1 MDRIKMY
8 IVFICVLC
16 ACTAITVIK
25 WQYDTITELK
35 SENTALKSVIEQQRK
50 QLTENNKKLQE
61 YDKKVK
67 ALRQDARRGQNELQ
81 KTITETNDNCIHTV
95 VNSDI
100 LQRLR

>member
-16 ACTAITVIK
+16 ACTAIAVIK
-25 WQYDTITELK
+25 WQYDIITDLK
-35 SENTALKSVIEQQRK
+35 SENTTLKSVIEQQRK
-50 QLTENNKKLQE
+50 QLTENNKRLQE
-61 YDKKVK
+61 YDKKIK

-81 KTITETNDNCIHTV
+81 KAITETNDSCIHTV
-95 VNSDI
+95 VNNDI

>member
-16 ACTAITVIK
+16 ACTAIAVIK

-35 SENTALKSVIEQQRK
+35 SENTTLKSVIEQQRK
-50 QLTENNKKLQE
+50 QLTENNKKLAE
-61 YDKKVK
+61 YDKKIK
-67 ALRQDARRGQNELQ
+67 ALRQDTRRGQNDLQ
-81 KTITETNDNCIHTV
+81 KAITESNDNCIHTV
-95 VNSDI
+95 VDSSI

>member
-1 MDRIKMY
+1 MDKIKMY

-16 ACTAITVIK
+16 ACTAIAVIK

-35 SENTALKSVIEQQRK
+35 SENTTLKSVIEQQRK
-50 QLTENNKKLQE
+50 QLTENNKRLQE
-61 YDKKVK
+61 YDKKIK

-81 KTITETNDNCIHTV
+81 KAITESNDSCIHTV
-95 VNSDI
+95 VNNDI